1 MSKIFNEELKCYIIR
16 CIIKL
21 NKSVNNVKKN
31 QYEKREVIDL
41 NINRD
46 KYLQDL
52 INRMNNGMIKVVT
65 GIRRCGKS
73 YLIFTIFKS
82 YLMQQGI
89 DESHI
94 ITIELDQR
102 KDRKYR
108 NPDAILNYI
117 ESQVIDNEQ
126 YYILL
131 DEVQLLDEFEEVLN
145 SLLHIKNVDVY
156 VTGSNSK
163 FLSKDIITEFR
174 GRGDE
179 IHIYPLTF
187 KEFMQVYEGDVY
199 HGWAEYVIYGGLP
212 LTVTMKTEEQKIN
225 YLSKLFEETYLKDII
240 ERHHIEKAQELEDLV
255 NVLASVIGSLTN
267 VPKIEATFKSVI
279 QSNISA
285 NTIRQYIEYLEDAFI
300 INKANRYNVKG
311 RKYIGTPLKYYFE
324 DVGLRNAKLGFR
336 QIEETHIMENIIYN
350 ELRSRGYSV
359 DVGVVEKRGVNKEG
373 KGERTQLEIDF
384 IANLGSKRYYIQS
397 AFSMPTEE
405 KRVQE
410 KASLINV
417 NDSFKKIIVVKDVV
431 NVTRDEDGITT
442 MSIYDFLLKENS
454 LEH

>member
-1 MSKIFNEELKCYIIR
+1 MSKIFNEESDMN
-16 CIIKL
+16 IK
-21 NKSVNNVKKN
+21 
-31 QYEKREVIDL
+31 
-41 NINRD
+41 RD
-46 KYLQDL
+46 KYLNDL
-52 INRMNNGMIKVVT
+52 INRMHNGMIKVVT

-73 YLIFTIFKS
+73 YLIFTIFKN
-82 YLMQQGI
+82 YLLEQGV
-89 DESHI
+89 DEKHI
-94 ITIELDQR
+94 ISIELDQR
-102 KDRKYR
+102 KDKKYR
-108 NPDAILNYI
+108 NPDTILAFI
-117 ESQVIDNEQ
+117 ENSIADEGQ
-126 YYILL
+126 YYVLL
-131 DEVQLLDEFEEVLN
+131 DEVQLLEEFEEVLN

-163 FLSKDIITEFR
+163 FLSKDVITEFR

-225 YLSKLFEETYLKDII
+225 YLTKLFEETYLIDII
-240 ERHHIEKAQELEDLV
+240 ERHRIDKTQELEDLV
-255 NVLASVIGSLTN
+255 NVLASAIGSLTN

-285 NTIRQYIEYLEDAFI
+285 NTIRQYIEYLEDAFV

-311 RKYIGTPLKYYFE
+311 RKYIGTPMKYYFE
-324 DVGLRNAKLGFR
+324 DVGLRNARLGFR
-336 QIEETHIMENIIYN
+336 QIEETHIMENIVYN

-359 DVGVVEKRGVNKEG
+359 DVGVVEKRGLNSEG
-373 KGERTQLEIDF
+373 KTERTYLEIDF

-405 KRVQE
+405 KRMQE
-410 KASLINV
+410 KVSLVNV
-417 NDSFKKIIVVKDVV
+417 NDSFKKIILVKDIM

-454 LEH
+454 LEL

>member
-1 MSKIFNEELKCYIIR
+1 MD
-16 CIIKL
+16 IK
-21 NKSVNNVKKN
+21 
-31 QYEKREVIDL
+31 
-41 NINRD
+41 RD
-46 KYLQDL
+46 KYLADL
-52 INRMNNGMIKVVT
+52 INRMHNGMIKVVT

-73 YLIFTIFKS
+73 YLIFNIFKS
-82 YLMQQGI
+82 YLKEQGV

-94 ITIELDQR
+94 VTIELDQR
-102 KDRKYR
+102 KDKKYR
-108 NPDAILNYI
+108 DPDEILEYI
-117 ESQVIDNEQ
+117 ESRIVDEGQ

-131 DEVQLLDEFEEVLN
+131 DEVQLLNEFEEVLN
-145 SLLHIKNVDVY
+145 SLLHIKNLDIY

-163 FLSKDIITEFR
+163 FLSKDVITEFR

-187 KEFMQVYEGDVY
+187 KEFMQAYEGDIY
-199 HGWAEYVIYGGLP
+199 RGWAEYVIYGGLP

-225 YLSKLFEETYLKDII
+225 YLTKLFEETYLKDII
-240 ERHHIEKAQELEDLV
+240 ERHHIEKTQELEDLV
-255 NVLASVIGSLTN
+255 NVLASAIGSLTN
-267 VPKIEATFKSVI
+267 VPKIEATFRSVI
-279 QSNISA
+279 QSKISA
-285 NTIRQYIEYLEDAFI
+285 NTIRQYIEYLEDAFV

-324 DVGLRNAKLGFR
+324 DVGLRNARLGFR
-336 QIEETHIMENIIYN
+336 QVEETHIMENVIYN

-359 DVGVVEKRGVNKEG
+359 DVGVVEKRGRNEDGKE
-373 KGERTQLEIDF
+373 ERTYLEIDF

-405 KRVQE
+405 KRIQE
-410 KASLINV
+410 KASLINIG
-417 NDSFKKIIVVKDVV
+417 DSFKKIIIVKDVV

-454 LEH
+454 LEL

>member
-1 MSKIFNEELKCYIIR
+1 M
-16 CIIKL
+16 
-21 NKSVNNVKKN
+21 
-31 QYEKREVIDL
+31 
-41 NINRD
+41 NISRD
-46 KYLQDL
+46 KYLNDL
-52 INRMNNGMIKVVT
+52 INRMHNGMIKVVT

-73 YLIFTIFKS
+73 YLLFNIFKKH
-82 YLMQQGI
+82 LLAQGV
-89 DESHI
+89 DKQHI
-94 ITIELDQR
+94 IEIELDQR
-102 KDRKYR
+102 KNKKYR
-108 NPDAILNYI
+108 NPDVILDYVEACI
-117 ESQVIDNEQ
+117 VDEQQ

-131 DEVQLLDEFEEVLN
+131 DEVQLLEEFEEVLN
-145 SLLHIKNVDVY
+145 SLLHIKNADVY

-163 FLSKDIITEFR
+163 FLSKDVITEFR

-187 KEFMQVYEGDVY
+187 KEFMQVYEGDMY
-199 HGWAEYVIYGGLP
+199 HGWAEYVVYGGLP

-225 YLSKLFEETYLKDII
+225 YLTTLFEETYLKDII
-240 ERHHIEKAQELEDLV
+240 ERHHIEKSQELEDLV

-285 NTIRQYIEYLEDAFI
+285 NTIRQYIEYLEDAFV

-311 RKYIGTPLKYYFE
+311 RKYIGTPVKYYFE
-324 DVGLRNAKLGFR
+324 DIGLRNARLGFR
-336 QIEETHIMENIIYN
+336 QIEETHIMENIVYN

-359 DVGVVEKRGVNKEG
+359 DVGVVEKRGLNAEG
-373 KGERTQLEIDF
+373 KTERTYLEIDF

-397 AFSMPTEE
+397 AYSMPTEE
-405 KRVQE
+405 KRFQE

-417 NDSFKKIIVVKDVV
+417 NDSFKKIILVKDVV
-431 NVTRDEDGITT
+431 NVTRDEDGITM

-454 LEH
+454 LEL